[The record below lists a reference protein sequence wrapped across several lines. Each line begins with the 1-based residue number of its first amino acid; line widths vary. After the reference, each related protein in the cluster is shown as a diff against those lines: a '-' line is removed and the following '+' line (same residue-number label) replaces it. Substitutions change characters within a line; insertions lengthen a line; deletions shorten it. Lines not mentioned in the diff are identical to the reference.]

1 MLQAIQNFICLA
13 DDSDKVP
20 KLSNDRQYSDF
31 KLSNA
36 EWKQLEL
43 IHEVLQVRVCS
54 IGMLLPRPY
63 VLSSIME
70 QEVTKTQHAFSSET
84 EATLATA
91 IPTLEWLQTRWEQM
105 AEHGRY
111 RSLAPAIRAGL
122 VNLRKWYRELDTSD
136 AYVICHSTL
145 SLLLMV
151 ATQSDDDAD
160 GALWDVCSPRS
171 HR

>member
-1 MLQAIQNFICLA
+1 MSHPPTPSASGPCPLDAYRSA
-13 DDSDKVP
+13 DTHYEPYAK
-20 KLSNDRQYSDF
+20 RC
-31 KLSNA
+31 A
-36 EWKQLEL
+36 ELG
-43 IHEVLQVRVCS
+43 IPPH
-54 IGMLLPRPY
+54 PR
-63 VLSSIME
+63 
-70 QEVTKTQHAFSSET
+70 TQQKKKFPDEGKEYAR
-84 EATLATA
+84 LVVY
-91 IPTLEWLQTRWEQM
+91 LEWLLTRWEQM

-145 SLLLMV
+145 SLLLVV